1 MRVMSVD
8 QVGALRRQVPPLGWP
23 QVAALLAAL
32 LVSGALG
39 YVTYVRLTT
48 VTPAPV
54 QTVAVTRGALIA
66 GVNGTGTVV
75 ADNSSK
81 VGFKGS
87 GRVADVFVKVGD
99 DVTAGQPLAQLDT
112 GDLQAQVQ
120 QAQSALTTAEAK
132 LQTVLNGARPEDVA
146 AARAQLAQAQAKLA
160 DMSTARPED
169 VAAARA
175 ALDQARAKL
184 DGLLV
189 GRPED
194 VAAAQAQV
202 DAAVAKLRGMEA
214 QGRAEDVGAAQA
226 ALDQARAK
234 LNAVYNPSPA
244 DVANARSAVDSA
256 QATLASN
263 EAKLQQVQEG
273 ATDADLQAGVAAL
286 VRAMSDQV
294 TAQNKLDTLLQPTS
308 ADLIAAQVAV
318 DNALSA
324 YQSADAKLSQLQR
337 PTDSDLA
344 AAQSAVVQAQASLR
358 SAQSK
363 LNDTR
368 PSPGSYDITAASEDF
383 IAAARNL
390 QIAQSRINQLTGLAP
405 STGTS
410 GTSSGSSTSG
420 SSASSSSQSSSRG
433 SSTGSTSGSGG
444 TNTASGPSTQDLLAA
459 ESAVRSANATL
470 QRAQSTL
477 QNLQVGGGTNDIA
490 TAQSNVL
497 ASQAQLSSAQ
507 AKLGQ
512 LLTPS
517 PSDLAAAQSA
527 YDQAVN
533 NYQSAQAKLDA
544 LRNPRPDDVTAAQA
558 AIEAARIGV
567 TSAQA
572 KLDDLR
578 AQPKPADLAA
588 AQSAVD
594 GARATLGGAQAKL
607 AQLLSPT
614 ADDVAVAEAA
624 VRQAE
629 QQLQLKATPNTEY
642 DLQQQRQ
649 LVAQAQAQLE
659 TKRRPA
665 SDADV
670 EAQRQAVA
678 QAQAQL
684 ALKQQPS
691 SANALEAQRQ
701 AVVQAQADAQLKTT
715 PYTDQDVAQA
725 VAGVE
730 QARGQVALAK
740 FNLDNAVLVAPFDGT
755 ISQVGLNPGELA
767 SGASTVGGGLITV
780 VNPARLR
787 VEAQVDESDVTR
799 VEVGQP
805 VQFTLDAVPGRPF
818 RGEVTAVAP
827 QSTTQS
833 GVTSYLVS
841 ASVNGGQGIRP
852 GMTATANI
860 IYDRKNDVLIVPN
873 RVLRR
878 QGRDQVVDVLT
889 AEGKLETRV
898 VQRGLS
904 NDQNTEI
911 TSGLSEGDEVV
922 LPTTQTRSPNVPGG
936 FGGGPGL
943 GGPGAG
949 PIRR

>member
-405 STGTS
+405 STGAS

-649 LVAQAQAQLE
+649 L
-659 TKRRPA
+659 
-665 SDADV
+665 
-670 EAQRQAVA
+670 VA